1 MIYAL
6 SYNDGYDSEFKT
18 IIASN
23 SIDVILSKVRELE
36 KNEEI
41 SLEMFDSE
49 TFYEI
54 EEPAPWH
61 LYDDYGDN
69 VIRCY
74 KIEKVNFFFE

>member
-1 MIYAL
+1 MIYVL
-6 SYNDGYDSEFKT
+6 TYNDGYDCEFAH
-18 IIASN
+18 IGAYL
-23 SIDVILSKVRELE
+23 SINGVLSKVRELE

-54 EEPAPWH
+54 EEPA
-61 LYDDYGDN
+61 DDYGDT

-74 KIEKVNFFFE
+74 KIDKLELTCSR

>member
-36 KNEEI
+36 KNSEI
-41 SLEMFDSE
+41 SLEMFDNE

-54 EEPAPWH
+54 EEPA
-61 LYDDYGDN
+61 DDYGDD